1 MTMLLHV
8 RWLRIYGHKCK
19 WEENR
24 KKNKPLLGLVRLPN
38 LQGYFQTKIDLNKQ
52 SNPYLLVA
60 LVPFFF
66 RVDEGFINFFI
77 SL

>member
-1 MTMLLHV
+1 MCGGFGYTD
-8 RWLRIYGHKCK
+8 INANGKK
-19 WEENR
+19 IE
-24 KKNKPLLGLVRLPN
+24 KKNKALLGLVRPPN
-38 LQGYFQTKIDLNKQ
+38 LQGYFQTKMDLNEQ

-66 RVDEGFINFFI
+66 RVDEGFIKKFI